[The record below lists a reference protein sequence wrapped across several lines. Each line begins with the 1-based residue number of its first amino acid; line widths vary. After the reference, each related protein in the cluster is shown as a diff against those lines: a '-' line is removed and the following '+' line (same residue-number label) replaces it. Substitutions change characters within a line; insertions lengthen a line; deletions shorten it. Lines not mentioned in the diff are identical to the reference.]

1 MTELTAKETVIVPA
15 TDKTHL
21 DLAEYG
27 ERDQVVALGKRLQT
41 MLPGNLTLDQ
51 ALTVAQYAW
60 LMDANAFRGEIYPAT
75 IRGRFCLIEGYK
87 LLVRWAKRQC
97 PYSEKFEPM
106 DPRELP
112 EDAIGARC
120 WILRDDARPLLHDL
134 IQGGANWR
142 EAFEIAATSAIG
154 IVSKADRTTREGKE
168 MEPPATW
175 TWQQVAEKRAL
186 KNALNRSHG
195 APSPRE
201 IANESWWVHDTK
213 TIPADW
219 QDCPPGLPTE
229 AREHLAEQKA
239 TARLAPPD
247 PRTPEQVLQ
256 AGNDLLH
263 QGAMEI

>member
-1 MTELTAKETVIVPA
+1 MTDQTVKQTVITPA
-15 TDKTHL
+15 ADKTHL

-27 ERDQVVALGKRLQT
+27 DRDQVVALGKRLQT

-60 LMDANAFRGEIYPAT
+60 LMDANSLRGEIYPAT

-97 PYSEKFEPM
+97 PYSERFEPM

-120 WILRDDARPLLHDL
+120 WILREDARPLLRDL
-134 IQGGANWR
+134 IQGGATWR

-154 IVSKADRTTREGKE
+154 IVTKADRTTREGKP
-168 MEPPATW
+168 MDPPVSW

-201 IANESWWVHDTK
+201 IAAMSWNVNGTR
-213 TIPADW
+213 TIQADW
-219 QDCPPGLPTE
+219 EDCSPGLPAE
-229 AREHLAEQKA
+229 ARERLAEQKA
-239 TARLAPPD
+239 RARLAPPD
-247 PRTPEQVLQ
+247 PRTPEQVLA
-256 AGNDLLH
+256 AGNALLH
-263 QGAMEI
+263 QSELQI